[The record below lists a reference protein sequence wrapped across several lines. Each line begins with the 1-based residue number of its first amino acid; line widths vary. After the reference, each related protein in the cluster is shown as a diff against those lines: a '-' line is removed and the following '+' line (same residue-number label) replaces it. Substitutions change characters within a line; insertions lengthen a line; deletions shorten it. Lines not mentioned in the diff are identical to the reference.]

1 MNSGKDLLI
10 DEGTRIKA
18 LLDVKQEEVIQ
29 TLAALNGNF
38 KKLRNPFLRKLL
50 AGRVTIADACKIAG
64 CPVPDFMASMREIGF
79 RTAEGGFSAPN
90 REDEIPLP
98 IEGDEILEFDV
109 RPILNQNGDPLKEIT
124 ARAMALKS
132 AQCLR
137 LIAPFVPVPL
147 ITLLGKKGFIHST
160 CTIGPDEVHTYF
172 KRGEESVEIE
182 PVSSADGEIHDFDE
196 VMATIDPEDLRY
208 IDVRHLEMP
217 QPMLTIL
224 ENLDTMEEGE
234 ALYVYHKKVPVF
246 FLPQLQE
253 RGYKYHLKQTPDGK
267 VNMLIYRI

>member
-1 MNSGKDLLI
+1 MNSGTNLVI
-10 DEGTRIKA
+10 DESTRIKT
-18 LLDVKQEEVIQ
+18 LLEVRQEEVIQ
-29 TLAALNGNF
+29 ALVSLNGNF

-64 CPVPDFMASMREIGF
+64 CPVQDFMASMREIGF
-79 RTAEGGFSAPN
+79 RTAESAASAPN
-90 REDEIPLP
+90 PEGEISPP

-124 ARAMALKS
+124 ARAMALK
-132 AQCLR
+132 AGQCLR

-172 KRGEESVEIE
+172 KKGGENVDIE
-182 PVSSADGEIHDFDE
+182 PIRGADGEIHDFDE
-196 VMATIDPEDLRY
+196 ALATIDPENLRY
-208 IDVRHLEMP
+208 VDVRHLEMP

-224 ENLDTMEEGE
+224 ENLDTLEEGE
-234 ALYVYHKKVPVF
+234 ALFVYHKKVPVF